1 MAYYTLNDQNP
12 IPELPKRFRKEDGT
26 TVTDLESLDSAAL
39 GALGFKAVPDIPD
52 GGAVKW
58 NQAIPWQAGQ
68 WEIITLDSAT
78 QNNLKGD
85 KWLAVRLQRN
95 EMIRLMSP
103 KIEQYNSQ
111 VRLGIT
117 PTIDIAKIDEY
128 IEKLR
133 QVPQTQSDP
142 FNIVWPDYD
151 DGGKGD

>member
-12 IPELPKRFRKEDGT
+12 IPELPKRFRKEEGT
-26 TVTDLESLDSAAL
+26 AVTDLESLDSAAL

-52 GGAVKW
+52 GGTLKW
-58 NQAIPWQAGQ
+58 YQAITWQAGQ
-68 WEIITLDSAT
+68 WEIITLDSST

-85 KWLAVRLQRN
+85 KWLEVRLQRN
-95 EMIRLMSP
+95 EMISLMSP
-103 KIEQYNSQ
+103 KIEQYTSE
-111 VRLGIT
+111 VRRGIT

-142 FNIVWPDYD
+142 FYIVWPDYD
-151 DGGKGD
+151 DGGKGE

>member
-1 MAYYTLNDQNP
+1 
-12 IPELPKRFRKEDGT
+12 
-26 TVTDLESLDSAAL
+26 
-39 GALGFKAVPDIPD
+39 
-52 GGAVKW
+52 
-58 NQAIPWQAGQ
+58 
-68 WEIITLDSAT
+68 
-78 QNNLKGD
+78 
-85 KWLAVRLQRN
+85 
-95 EMIRLMSP
+95 MSP